1 MTCPPRDS
9 PGPLLASVA
18 EIIDTA
24 GDRASVSDLPMT
36 PAMQS
41 SNPKS
46 QSGGLATCPA
56 CGRESVSERPR
67 HADQPGRVPQ
77 LLIVGDNRAH
87 LYELFQRAFEYN
99 ESVRVLLDRRVAER
113 RVRSRL
119 SATDRR
125 QGDRRSPLTIDRLL
139 RSMGWAIVPAGC
151 PGVASG
157 LCPLAL
163 ASAAP
168 ETGPLPRA
176 EARPFASRHLLGVGV
191 LLLTMVP
198 GYLASR
204 PTSAHGTP
212 HVIHAPAAP
221 RAEPQRTASSMDID
235 AVISAVATRYGIS
248 VDLIAAVI
256 EAESEFNPRAV
267 SRTGA
272 RGLMQL
278 MPETAAMLGVS
289 DPFDP
294 LENIEGGVR
303 HLCSLMD
310 RFNGNLPLVLAAYN
324 AGERAVINHGGI
336 PPYRETRQYVNRI
349 LRKLAGD
356 EAKTSEPSQ
365 RGPKV

>member
-1 MTCPPRDS
+1 
-9 PGPLLASVA
+9 
-18 EIIDTA
+18 
-24 GDRASVSDLPMT
+24 
-36 PAMQS
+36 MQS

-56 CGRESVSERPR
+56 CGHESLSERPR

-163 ASAAP
+163 AGAAP
-168 ETGPLPRA
+168 ETGPSPRA

-212 HVIHAPAAP
+212 RVIHAPAAP

-235 AVISAVATRYGIS
+235 AVISAVATRYGMS
-248 VDLIAAVI
+248 ADLIAAVI

-294 LENIEGGVR
+294 RENIEGGVR

-324 AGERAVINHGGI
+324 AGERAVISHGGI

-349 LRKLAGD
+349 LRRLARD
-356 EAKTSEPSQ
+356 EAKTSERSQ
-365 RGPKV
+365 RGPKVLIGNARRTVTG

>member
-1 MTCPPRDS
+1 
-9 PGPLLASVA
+9 
-18 EIIDTA
+18 
-24 GDRASVSDLPMT
+24 
-36 PAMQS
+36 
-41 SNPKS
+41 
-46 QSGGLATCPA
+46 
-56 CGRESVSERPR
+56 
-67 HADQPGRVPQ
+67 
-77 LLIVGDNRAH
+77 
-87 LYELFQRAFEYN
+87 
-99 ESVRVLLDRRVAER
+99 
-113 RVRSRL
+113 
-119 SATDRR
+119 
-125 QGDRRSPLTIDRLL
+125 
-139 RSMGWAIVPAGC
+139 
-151 PGVASG
+151 
-157 LCPLAL
+157 
-163 ASAAP
+163 
-168 ETGPLPRA
+168 
-176 EARPFASRHLLGVGV
+176 
-191 LLLTMVP
+191 
-198 GYLASR
+198 
-204 PTSAHGTP
+204 
-212 HVIHAPAAP
+212 
-221 RAEPQRTASSMDID
+221 MDID

-365 RGPKV
+365 RGPRV

>member
-1 MTCPPRDS
+1 
-9 PGPLLASVA
+9 
-18 EIIDTA
+18 
-24 GDRASVSDLPMT
+24 
-36 PAMQS
+36 
-41 SNPKS
+41 
-46 QSGGLATCPA
+46 
-56 CGRESVSERPR
+56 
-67 HADQPGRVPQ
+67 
-77 LLIVGDNRAH
+77 
-87 LYELFQRAFEYN
+87 
-99 ESVRVLLDRRVAER
+99 
-113 RVRSRL
+113 
-119 SATDRR
+119 
-125 QGDRRSPLTIDRLL
+125 
-139 RSMGWAIVPAGC
+139 
-151 PGVASG
+151 
-157 LCPLAL
+157 
-163 ASAAP
+163 
-168 ETGPLPRA
+168 
-176 EARPFASRHLLGVGV
+176 
-191 LLLTMVP
+191 MVP

-221 RAEPQRTASSMDID
+221 RAEPERTASSMDID

-278 MPETAAMLGVS
+278 MPETAALLGVS

-324 AGERAVINHGGI
+324 AGERAVIRHGGI
-336 PPYRETRQYVNRI
+336 PPYGETRQYVTRI

-365 RGPKV
+365 RGPRV